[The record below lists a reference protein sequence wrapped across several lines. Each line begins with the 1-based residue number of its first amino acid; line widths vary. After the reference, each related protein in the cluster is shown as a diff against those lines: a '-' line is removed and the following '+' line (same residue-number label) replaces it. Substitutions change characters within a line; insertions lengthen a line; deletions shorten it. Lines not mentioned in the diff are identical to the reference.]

1 MCFWSEFKNLR
12 EIHYAMTSLGSHQ
25 KYFFAS
31 IFRGWV
37 CSVAEKAIVQE
48 IFSSET
54 IARMLSHAAENACA
68 VPRSHWK
75 RPGTMCMAVL
85 WKSFPWEHLLLV
97 ERYCEYLA
105 AHRPLEVKLCY
116 ATR

>member
-1 MCFWSEFKNLR
+1 MSITN
-12 EIHYAMTSLGSHQ
+12 EI
-25 KYFFAS
+25 
-31 IFRGWV
+31 
-37 CSVAEKAIVQE
+37 
-48 IFSSET
+48 
-54 IARMLSHAAENACA
+54 IAHMLSHAAENVCA